1 MGVLIQSPQ
10 LDMEL
15 KIIPLQE
22 LYIHEEIIPTAL
34 EQLKQEILT
43 QQVLKHPILVDSQTL
58 VVLDGM
64 HRVAALRSLG
74 YHLISV
80 CLVDYQNPA
89 IELFAWYRKLDG
101 ITSLPEFI
109 QTLKRVL
116 NFEPSPL
123 QLEDAIKTVNNRTA
137 FAALASSTSSYILQ
151 SASALDIK
159 QSYGEIARIERLAQQ
174 MKYDLSYSTESDALE
189 NLQNNQG
196 MILIVPALNKQEVVK
211 AALQGELFIQKTTRH
226 VVPARPL
233 FVNVPLQWLRESDFQ
248 AVNSRM
254 NKLLTSKRIVRRG
267 PGAVIEGRRYEECAY
282 IFED

>member
-15 KIIPLQE
+15 KIIQLQE
-22 LYIHEEIIPTAL
+22 LYIHEEIIPKAL
-34 EQLKQEILT
+34 NKLKQELLS
-43 QQVLKHPILVDSQTL
+43 QQVLKHPILVDSKTL

-74 YHLISV
+74 YHLIPV

-89 IELFAWYRKLDG
+89 IELFAWYRVLNG
-101 ITSLPEFI
+101 LTPLPELI
-109 QTLKRVL
+109 EALNRDLKL
-116 NFEPSPL
+116 ELSSL
-123 QLEDAIKTVNNRTA
+123 QLEDAIEIVNKRSA
-137 FAALASSTSSYILQ
+137 FAALASRTSSYILRSE
-151 SASALDIK
+151 SAVGIK
-159 QSYGEIARIERLAQQ
+159 QNYDEIALVEQIAQQ
-174 MKYDLSYSTESDALE
+174 MKYSLSYSTESDALE
-189 NLQNNQG
+189 KLQNNQG
-196 MILIVPALNKQEVVK
+196 IILIVPSLNKEEVVK
-211 AALQGELFIQKTTRH
+211 TALQGKLFIQKTTRH

-233 FVNVPLQWLRESDFQ
+233 FVNIPLQWLRESDFK